1 MSIAEAQGAGVGV
14 CMANIR
20 PDLREYVGPA
30 GFFVQIN
37 QPSAKDHI
45 QPFPVE
51 LRETG
56 FDHAKKSETA
66 YRCLNFGGRRVQL
79 C

>member
-30 GFFVQIN
+30 GFFVRLN

-45 QPFPVE
+45 QT
-51 LRETG
+51 LSRG
-56 FDHAKKSETA
+56 IARDGLGS
-66 YRCLNFGGRRVQL
+66 R
-79 C
+79 

>member
-30 GFFVQIN
+30 GFFVRLN
-37 QPSAKDHI
+37 QPSAKI
-45 QPFPVE
+45 ISKPFPAE
-51 LRETG
+51 SREMG
-56 FDHAKKSETA
+56 FDHAKKLDIA